1 MQHDVDAL
9 GTTFFD
15 CADLAEEYANGL
27 EGLRRREPGA
37 SARMVEIAKLMSQY
51 RQLMGSADASV
62 MPMPLSDSQAAAM
75 SASRSALTTMRPS

>member
-1 MQHDVDAL
+1 MQHDVNAL
-9 GTTFFD
+9 GTTFSD
-15 CADLAEEYANGL
+15 WADLAEEYAKGL

-37 SARMVEIAKLMSQY
+37 SARMMEIAKLMSVPAV
-51 RQLMGSADASV
+51 GSSDASV